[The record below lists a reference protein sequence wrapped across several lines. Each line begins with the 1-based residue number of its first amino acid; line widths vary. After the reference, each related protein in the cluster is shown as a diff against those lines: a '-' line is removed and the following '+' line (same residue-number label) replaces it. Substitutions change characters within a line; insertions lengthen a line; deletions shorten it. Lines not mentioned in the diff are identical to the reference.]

1 MDDDDLDMS
10 WIDEQERIQNIQK
23 NYYREPMES
32 VNTYFIYI
40 NQNQY
45 IDKILCEKYDL
56 ENNNGCSLL
65 NKEKLLQIIQNK
77 KIKTLNTR
85 YKLIDILQYNIE
97 LEPEH
102 IQTFISGEP
111 DPSSQKILKNIS
123 VFDEIVFS
131 PSIFIFH
138 GINCLYFIFQE
149 IETIN
154 TKNRKSLK
162 SILKN
167 DSNSNSDSKN
177 QDREPSK
184 KGTKKVKISID
195 TIEYSDSYTNKNKTR
210 KVRPVITT

>member
-210 KVRPVITT
+210 KARPVITT